1 MDLYKY
7 KTTGRFEYDTYMP
20 EGMGI
25 RVRRLPEGDFCDA
38 LQVSTNGRFLEVT
51 LPGESLPLGCLL
63 EVEHGS
69 SLYWG
74 ELQQLVGSTAI
85 VCIEHSLDRSKLQPI
100 GQIWGS

>member
-1 MDLYKY
+1 MDLSKC
-7 KTTGRFEYDTYMP
+7 KTIGSLEYDTYMP
-20 EGMGI
+20 EGVGI
-25 RVRRLPEGDFCDA
+25 RVRRLPEGDFRDA
-38 LQVSTNGRFLEVT
+38 LQVSTSGRFLELT
-51 LPGESLPLGCLL
+51 LPGEPLPLGCLL
-63 EVEHGS
+63 EVEHGP